1 MHFQMNTNYT
11 TIKTFCGY
19 NGLYYNQKRCF
30 FHKEKRTR
38 DNKTTPDEH
47 TVTTVSV
54 QTDILS
60 FTNTAVKG
68 FYSFISAFF
77 SGDWK
82 RDRNLTFNT
91 FYILR

>member
-38 DNKTTPDEH
+38 DNKTTPDEY

-54 QTDILS
+54 QTDANRYFKFHKYCSEGLLLLHICFL
-60 FTNTAVKG
+60 
-68 FYSFISAFF
+68 
-77 SGDWK
+77 
-82 RDRNLTFNT
+82 
-91 FYILR
+91 